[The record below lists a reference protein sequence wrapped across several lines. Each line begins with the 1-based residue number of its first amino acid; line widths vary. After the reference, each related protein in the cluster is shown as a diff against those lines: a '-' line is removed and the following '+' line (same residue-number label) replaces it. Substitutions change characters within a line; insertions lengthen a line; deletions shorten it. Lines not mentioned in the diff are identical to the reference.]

1 MDEITLHIWGMEFN
15 VLVLLVTVTILGG
28 LVGYYLGRRKP
39 RQGSSLQPSLP
50 PKDYTAFLEGI
61 QYILANETD
70 QAIEAFTRAVQIN
83 SETIETYV
91 ALGNL
96 FRGKGEIDRAI
107 RIRQSILLRE
117 RVDPETKLQA
127 LFDMGMDYMQ
137 GGLLQRAISSF
148 EEVIRRAP
156 KRLDAYMK
164 LEALCE
170 ATRDWQR
177 AYELQKEICK
187 LSNRNEQHV
196 LAHLRTEQAKSEMQ
210 RGNLDAAKTHLKEAL
225 SLDYN
230 CVDAQ
235 LQLGELYWLKNKKK
249 KAFSTW
255 RKLVQNNSKWAHLVL
270 LRLQEKEGRPV
281 EEEYLQDFLASIA
294 GENLDPAARLELARC
309 FMQLN
314 QKEQSLEAL
323 KVALKMQPDLG
334 EARKM
339 LGKILLEDG
348 DNDGAVNEYRDVLR
362 HMGPVRK
369 RYNCQQCGL
378 ETDDILWRCPGC
390 HNWDTVQ
397 PRKNTKEQMRLD
409 G

>member
-1 MDEITLHIWGMEFN
+1 MDEITLHIWGREFN
-15 VLVLLVTVTILGG
+15 VLVLLATLTVLGG
-28 LVGYYLGRRKP
+28 VIGYYLGRRKS
-39 RQGSSLQPSLP
+39 RQDSSLQASRP
-50 PKDYTAFLEGI
+50 PEDYTAFLKGI

-91 ALGNL
+91 ALGSL
-96 FRGKGEIDRAI
+96 FRAKGEIDRAI

-127 LFDMGMDYMQ
+127 LFDMGMDYKQ
-137 GGLLQRAISSF
+137 GGFLQRAISSF

-156 KRLDAYMK
+156 QRLGAY
-164 LEALCE
+164 LELESLCE

-177 AYELQKEICK
+177 AYELQREICK

-196 LAHLRTEQAKSEMQ
+196 LAHLRTEQAKSEIKIN
-210 RGNLDAAKTHLKEAL
+210 NLDAAKAYLKKAL
-225 SLDYN
+225 SLDSH

-235 LQLGELYWLKNKKK
+235 LQLGEIYWLKNKKK
-249 KAFSTW
+249 KALSTW
-255 RKLVQNNSKWAHLVL
+255 RKLVRNNSKWAHLVL
-270 LRLQEKEGRPV
+270 VRLQEKQEGGANEARV
-281 EEEYLQDFLASIA
+281 LDFLENVA
-294 GENLDPAARLELARC
+294 GEDLDAAARMALARC

-314 QKEQSLEAL
+314 RKEQGLEAL
-323 KVALKMQPDLG
+323 KGALEREPDLA

-339 LGKILLEDG
+339 LGEVLLEDG
-348 DNDGAVNEYRDVLR
+348 DTDSALNEYRELLR
-362 HMGPVRK
+362 HLGPVRK
-369 RYNCQQCGL
+369 RYCCQQCGL
-378 ETDDILWRCPGC
+378 ETDEVLWKCPGC

-397 PRKNTKEQMRLD
+397 PRKSANEYV